1 MIILR
6 DSFELLQVDSPDH
19 GGEDVVQRA
28 AAAVEAAAA
37 AEDVVKCAAAAVE
50 AAAAALH
57 AASPVP
63 GDDGDSD
70 QELRAQRKWIKES
83 KTQLVLLTSL
93 FATAAIALGIASPM
107 GLWQDDLAGLG
118 GHEAGETVMIRN
130 YRPNYFRFKLASDV
144 SFLVSILIM
153 LMLSKELFYRTIPR
167 MRAQV
172 YSLRRHVFTR
182 LRIHCR
188 HEPTVHPPW

>member
-37 AEDVVKCAAAAVE
+37 AEDVVKRAAAAVE

-57 AASPVP
+57 AAPVP

-107 GLWQDDLAGLG
+107 GLWHWWSLVQIVG
-118 GHEAGETVMIRN
+118 GQCKNM
-130 YRPNYFRFKLASDV
+130 
-144 SFLVSILIM
+144 SI
-153 LMLSKELFYRTIPR
+153 
-167 MRAQV
+167 
-172 YSLRRHVFTR
+172 
-182 LRIHCR
+182 
-188 HEPTVHPPW
+188 

>member
-37 AEDVVKCAAAAVE
+37 AEDVVKRAAAAVE

-107 GLWQDDLAGLG
+107 GLWHWWSLVEIAGG
-118 GHEAGETVMIRN
+118 QCKNM
-130 YRPNYFRFKLASDV
+130 
-144 SFLVSILIM
+144 SI
-153 LMLSKELFYRTIPR
+153 
-167 MRAQV
+167 
-172 YSLRRHVFTR
+172 
-182 LRIHCR
+182 
-188 HEPTVHPPW
+188 